1 MKNKLKY
8 LMRDSIRFLL
18 RPIGYTYL
26 RFFKTHKY
34 IPNLKHPNTFSE
46 KLIVRKFTVKPSKLS
61 KFVDKFTV
69 REHVKHTIGEQ
80 YLIPLIKN
88 VTYLK
93 VSDFDDLP
101 NSFVMKTS
109 NGGGGENVLIVEN
122 KADLDLEK
130 TCKKFNAFLKI
141 KVGKIVDE
149 HFYDIE
155 LPRVIFEKLIKH
167 KDGSYP
173 SDFKLHI
180 FQGKAERDE
189 KVIVQVDAD
198 RFENH
203 KRSLYSEDL
212 KLLNYNIQPKY
223 DTLGSNYQFPDN
235 METLIKLA
243 KQLARPFRYVRV
255 DMYNVDGVIY
265 FGELTFCHGSGW
277 EPMSSKCVD
286 KLWGQYWDEFQL

>member
-8 LMRDSIRFLL
+8 LMRDFIRFLI
-18 RPIGYTYL
+18 RPRGYTYL
-26 RFFKTHKY
+26 RFLITHKY
-34 IPNLKHPNTFSE
+34 IPNFRQPKAFSE
-46 KLIVRKFTVKPSKLS
+46 KLIVRKFTVEPSKLS

-69 REHVKHTIGEQ
+69 REHVKKTIGEQ

-93 VSDFDDLP
+93 VSDFDNLP

-130 TCKKFNAFLKI
+130 ICKKFNAFLEI
-141 KVGKIVDE
+141 KVGNIVDE

-167 KDGSYP
+167 EDGSYP

-180 FQGKAERDE
+180 FQGKVECDE

-203 KRSLYSEDL
+203 KRSLYTEDL

-235 METLIKLA
+235 MKTLIKLA
-243 KQLARPFRYVRV
+243 KQLASPFRYVRV

-277 EPMSSKCVD
+277 EPMSSKGVD
-286 KLWGQYWDEFQL
+286 KLWGQYWDEF